1 MKTTITLSFK
11 LLIIFLL
18 FFLIIQCNSKN
29 NTDKK
34 AIILISK
41 KHSEET
47 YSNRLKS
54 FDSTV
59 VLINMYELPSDSID
73 YYLNAASGIVL
84 TGGEDVSPQKYGME
98 TETERCGAIDLKRDS
113 VEIRLIDYALKSNVP
128 LLGVCRG
135 EQILNVATGGSLFID
150 IPTDFGQ
157 KIIHR
162 SKEKIAEHYVV
173 LDKKSQLY
181 SMCKIDSG
189 LVNSSHHQ
197 AVNMLGKGLK
207 ASAHSPDSLIEAV
220 EFSDSLKYNFVIA
233 VQWHPERLDKNSKL
247 SYPIFKKFLSAV
259 EKYRKEKIKV
269 MQ

>member
-1 MKTTITLSFK
+1 MNTVPHLKPLITTPCAKLSQKTNDNKST
-11 LLIIFLL
+11 
-18 FFLIIQCNSKN
+18 
-29 NTDKK
+29 
-34 AIILISK
+34 IILISK

-59 VLINMYELPSDSID
+59 VLINMYELSSDSTN
-73 YYLNAASGIVL
+73 YYLKAASGIVL

-98 TETERCGAIDLKRDS
+98 TEIERCGAIDLKRDS
-113 VEIRLIDYALKSNVP
+113 IEIRLIEYALENNIP

-135 EQILNVATGGSLFID
+135 EQILNVATGGSLFVD

-157 KIIHR
+157 EIIHR

-181 SMCKIDSG
+181 SICKTDSG

-197 AVNMLGKGLK
+197 AVNILGNNLK
-207 ASAHSPDSLIEAV
+207 ASAHSPDGLIEAI
-220 EFSDSLKYNFVIA
+220 EFTDPLKYNFVIA
-233 VQWHPERLDKNSKL
+233 VQWHPERLDKNHKL
-247 SYPIFKKFLSAV
+247 SYPIFKKFLFSV
-259 EKYRKEKIKV
+259 KNTDKK
-269 MQ
+269 